1 MFLTAVSVTGVKFKL
16 FSDSLSRYD
25 LIFFVS
31 EFTILFGNIVPMF
44 VK

>member
-1 MFLTAVSVTGVKFKL
+1 MLLTAVSVTGVKFKL

-25 LIFFVS
+25 LNFFVP
-31 EFTILFGNIVPMF
+31 EFSILFGNIAPMF